1 MTDRSQRRRA
11 IANRGLDLHQRIG
24 ALEGLVDLAADAA
37 TLTALAG
44 QIDDELSGD
53 DTRFVIYLIG
63 ALRRIYDRGAI
74 EVFIDL
80 SKRPIDLSFRSQG
93 VLGLRE
99 LYRHSVRR
107 WLVAH
112 PPPGGAPSAAA
123 QHLGM
128 VDEHFAVHGADLTAA
143 DRRRISETLQSMADD
158 PNEMSYLRDEARD
171 AHAMC
176 HALSI
181 VMSE

>member
-1 MTDRSQRRRA
+1 MTDRSPPRARLPTVGSISTSGSARSRRSSL
-11 IANRGLDLHQRIG
+11 RGDGR
-24 ALEGLVDLAADAA
+24 
-37 TLTALAG
+37 TPLTRCP
-44 QIDDELSGD
+44 QIDDELAGD

-74 EVFIDL
+74 DIFINL
-80 SKRPIDLSFRSQG
+80 STQPIDLSFRSQS

-107 WLVAH
+107 WLLAH
-112 PPPGGAPSAAA
+112 PSVERAQPAVAP
-123 QHLGM
+123 HLGM
-128 VDEHFAVHGADLTAA
+128 VDEHFAVHGVDLTGD
-143 DRRRISETLQSMADD
+143 DRRRISAALQSIAND

-171 AHAMC
+171 AYAMC

-181 VMSE
+181 LISE

>member
-1 MTDRSQRRRA
+1 MTDRSQTARA
-11 IANRGLDLHQRIG
+11 VADRGLDLHQRIG
-24 ALEGLVDLAADAA
+24 ALDELVATAVDGTPLAAVA
-37 TLTALAG
+37 T

-74 EVFIDL
+74 DLFIDL
-80 SKRPIDLSFRSQG
+80 LARPIDLSFRSQG

-107 WLVAH
+107 WLLTH
-112 PPPGGAPSAAA
+112 PHSGSAPPAAA

-128 VDEHFAVHGADLTAA
+128 VDEHFAVQGAELTGD
-143 DRRRISETLQSMADD
+143 DRRRISGTLQSIADD
-158 PNEMSYLRDEARD
+158 PNETPDLRDEARESY
-171 AHAMC
+171 AVC
-176 HALSI
+176 RALSTLI
-181 VMSE
+181 PE